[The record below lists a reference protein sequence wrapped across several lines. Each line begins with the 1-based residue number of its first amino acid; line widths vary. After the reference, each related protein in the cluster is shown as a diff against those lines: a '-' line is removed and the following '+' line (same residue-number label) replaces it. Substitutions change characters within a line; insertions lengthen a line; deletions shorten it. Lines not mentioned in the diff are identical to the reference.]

1 MTRNKVLKYMPSNED
16 KLKGEKESTKVMVD
30 VLKILLLIKI

>member
-1 MTRNKVLKYMPSNED
+1 MKRNKVPKYMPSNKD
-16 KLKGEKESTKVMVD
+16 KPKGEKESTKVMVD